1 MGNCRSNEYCER
13 CGEDIDNEGFVR
25 VEHNDFCSMDVRIQN
40 LVKELNESRNK
51 NSSIVRKGQTVL
63 ACSDMAQRR
72 IKVLETQS
80 TGLKSEIQT
89 LKTQLQG
96 LKQQLNDSKE
106 ENRSLKILKTQT
118 TELDNEIISLKT
130 QLQNLAQELNESKEE
145 NHSLKLLN
153 SSLKQLL
160 SKRKLKIAQQEE
172 VKSWRANWPKAA
184 QVRIQNLE
192 AEIVGLK
199 SENTSLKAS
208 LNTNNLYGSST
219 HNLDAEIA
227 ALKSENTLK
236 ASMEKSNSY
245 IVPVKRYPIIQ
256 EKGFEFEFEPSFKAK
271 TSDK

>member
-13 CGEDIDNEGFVR
+13 CGENIDNEGFVR
-25 VEHNDFCSMDVRIQN
+25 VEHIGFCSMDVRIQN
-40 LVKELNESRNK
+40 LIKELNESRNK
-51 NSSIVRKGQTVL
+51 NSSLVRNGQTVL
-63 ACSDMAQRR
+63 AFTDTAQRR
-72 IKVLETQS
+72 IKVLESQS
-80 TGLKSEIQT
+80 TELKNEIKT
-89 LKTQLQG
+89 LNTKLQG
-96 LKQQLNDSKE
+96 LKQLLNDSEE
-106 ENRSLKILKTQT
+106 ENHALKVHKTQT
-118 TELDNEIISLKT
+118 TGLDNEIITLKT
-130 QLQNLAQELNESKEE
+130 QLQNLAKQLNESKEE

-184 QVRIQNLE
+184 QIRVQNLE
-192 AEIVGLK
+192 ADIVGLK

-256 EKGFEFEFEPSFKAK
+256 EIGFEFEFEPSIKAK